1 MNCVASGSPLTSA
14 DETSM
19 SSRSARG
26 SSMAESG
33 IECTWPTCG
42 KTFKS
47 KSDYNHHCKSHTRP
61 FKCSTCTA
69 RHATKRQLDRHVNER
84 HTQIERYYCTVRSC
98 RRSMID
104 DGKPFPREDNCRKHM
119 RNAHH
124 MSEEQAR
131 ICEMDEET
139 KRIRRERKAG
149 RRSGS

>member
-1 MNCVASGSPLTSA
+1 
-14 DETSM
+14 
-19 SSRSARG
+19 
-26 SSMAESG
+26 
-33 IECTWPTCG
+33 
-42 KTFKS
+42 
-47 KSDYNHHCKSHTRP
+47 
-61 FKCSTCTA
+61 
-69 RHATKRQLDRHVNER
+69 
-84 HTQIERYYCTVRSC
+84 
-98 RRSMID
+98 MID